1 MSKPLKMRFYHHFY
15 NKSYPPVFSLII
27 IIIFL
32 ILSFFFVTT
41 PILIFSSLRHWG
53 YSHLILNLSRFKES
67 SCLLSKSLWKQFFHL
82 VDNDIMFLMHLIIQS
97 FFPTLAS
104 ICISCS
110 LLQYQIGK
118 FKGDGVRKLF
128 CEIIKKK

>member
-15 NKSYPPVFSLII
+15 NKSYPS
-27 IIIFL
+27 FL
-32 ILSFFFVTT
+32 FNNYNYIPYPIFFFVTT